1 MLVLFDVDGTLLRS
15 RGVGLKSMQEAIER
29 LHGRTVD
36 PRSLDTGGRLDH
48 HLFKELLQLAE
59 LPDDSD
65 TMEALQRVYIE
76 RMQHHFSVDTWSGA
90 LDGAPA
96 LVEAVHQDE
105 ALCSAVL
112 TGNLAETCW
121 LKIKDAGFRREWF
134 DFGVFGDEGLHRRDL
149 PGVALRRYQELR
161 GATIAPERVVVIG
174 DTPHDVDCALHSGC
188 RVIAVTTGKS
198 SREVLEQ
205 SGAHLVVDS
214 LTDVE
219 GLLRW
224 IRNDLP

>member
-29 LHGRTVD
+29 LHGISVD

-48 HLFKELLQLAE
+48 HLFKELLELAE
-59 LPDDSD
+59 LPHDSD
-65 TMEALQRVYIE
+65 AMEALQRVYIE

-90 LDGAPA
+90 LEGART
-96 LVEAVHQDE
+96 LVEAVHQDDR
-105 ALCSAVL
+105 LCSAVL

-121 LKIKDAGFRREWF
+121 LKVEDAGFRKEWF

-149 PGVALRRYQELR
+149 PQVALRRYQEAR
-161 GATIAPERVVVIG
+161 GSTIDPARVVVIG

-188 RVIAVTTGKS
+188 RVIAVATGQS
-198 SREVLEQ
+198 SRSDLEQ

-214 LTDVE
+214 LTDIE

-224 IRNDLP
+224 IRNELP